1 MAKQW
6 TWNEIRA
13 KQATMTDAELDKAIA
28 SLMPDNIR
36 QIIRKFDSGADLTDA
51 EQARLDAWESS
62 PQSGPAGSI
71 MSGGK

>member
-6 TWNEIRA
+6 TWSEIRA
-13 KQATMTDAELDKAIA
+13 KQATMTDSQLDKAIA

-36 QIIRKFDSGADLTDA
+36 QIIRKFDNGQDLTPG

-71 MSGGK
+71 MGGK